1 MNPRESG
8 ATSRSPGGT
17 GALRR
22 AVAAVVATVVAG
34 VVAGGVMAL
43 SAPAGAGVT
52 ASGTASAT
60 LGHGPRGPKADPEC
74 GPGSGRPYGS
84 ANRGAKKAKKRPCAP
99 RGVRA
104 TDGRGARG
112 GATGTFAAPPW
123 PWDDEA
129 GEGAAAA
136 PPSAPPGAKKAAA
149 PVRPAGPAA
158 AVPLWDDDGGPRDSS
173 GAAGPFMS
181 APPWL
186 SGAGGPAGPFVPFG
200 SSGERGAAGPA
211 GPAGETGERGPQGP
225 PGPEGREG
233 PAGPEGPEG
242 PAGPEG
248 PEGKTGPEGPPGP
261 AGPAGAQGPAGPA
274 GQAGPPGPAGPAGPT
289 TSVDSSSFVGNP
301 GSLLTFLG
309 RVPGDGRTLVRDP
322 RTNTW
327 YDLSHV
333 AGYPGGV
340 LAVSVDAELAGTGN
354 DLYVTVATA
363 DRVAQTRC
371 TVFPAP
377 GTGGVPAWP
386 GNCRPFT
393 VLS

>member
-8 ATSRSPGGT
+8 ATSRSPGGA

-22 AVAAVVATVVAG
+22 TVAAVVAG

-52 ASGTASAT
+52 ASGKASVFF
-60 LGHGPRGPKADPEC
+60 GHGPRGPKADTEC
-74 GPGSGRPYGS
+74 GPRPGRAHGS
-84 ANRGAKKAKKRPCAP
+84 ATRGAKKAKKRQCAP
-99 RGVRA
+99 RGVRT

-112 GATGTFAAPPW
+112 GGTTTFAAPPW

-136 PPSAPPGAKKAAA
+136 PPSGPTNAVGAAA
-149 PVRPAGPAA
+149 PVRPAPAA
-158 AVPLWDDDGGPRDSS
+158 AVPVWDDDGGPRDSG
-173 GAAGPFMS
+173 GAAWPFMTM
-181 APPWL
+181 PPWL
-186 SGAGGPAGPFVPFG
+186 SGAGGPTGPFVPIG
-200 SSGERGAAGPA
+200 SSGERGVTGPA
-211 GPAGETGERGPQGP
+211 GPVGETGERGPQGP
-225 PGPEGREG
+225 PGPEGPRGPEGPEGKAGPAG

-242 PAGPEG
+242 EAGPE
-248 PEGKTGPEGPPGP
+248 GP
-261 AGPAGAQGPAGPA
+261 AGPAGPAGPQGPAGPA

-333 AGYPGGV
+333 AGYPAGV
-340 LAVSVDAELAGTGN
+340 LAASVDAELAGTGN

-363 DRVAQTRC
+363 DQVAQTRC